1 MYSSSKRIIFEEGI
15 DSKLGRDKKTSTIA
29 I

>member
-1 MYSSSKRIIFEEGI
+1 MYSSSKRIIYEEGI
-15 DSKLGRDKKTSTIA
+15 DSKIGGAKMTSTIA